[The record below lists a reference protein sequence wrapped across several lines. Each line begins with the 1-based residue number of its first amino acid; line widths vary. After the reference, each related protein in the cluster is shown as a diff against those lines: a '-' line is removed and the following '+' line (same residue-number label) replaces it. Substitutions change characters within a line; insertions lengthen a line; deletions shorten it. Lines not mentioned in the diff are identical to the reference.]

1 MTRLPLMT
9 RPPDEMIIHSAGQ
22 VITLSRF
29 LYQASVLAEQFCQ
42 QLPDQCYIINLCHN
56 RYLFSLAFAAAII
69 AERTTLLPANRLPD
83 TVNALLQA
91 YPNSVPV
98 SEHALPEV
106 QRSTVDPSAVLDLV
120 GEVNHIPQIDPD
132 GLAAVVFTSGST
144 GAASRIHKTWATL
157 YYSSLVNAAEY
168 GPQYHHPTHIV
179 ATVPPQHMW
188 GLETS
193 VLLPWF
199 SPTVI
204 GSSQPFFAA
213 DILNELRPLPR
224 PRALVSTPVHLRAL
238 VESDAMLIPM
248 DRIYSATAPLSMAL
262 AQRLEA
268 STGAQITEVYGC
280 SEAGCLAWREPIRDP
295 RWQLFACFALSQQG
309 QMSTISAAH
318 LPEPVT
324 LMDYLHVDAE
334 GRFNLAG
341 RHSDLVNIAGKRASL
356 QELTQVLLDIEG
368 VIDGVIFQPEE
379 HSDGA
384 VQRLAA
390 LVVAPGMTAS
400 EIRQA
405 LSRRIDPAFMPR
417 PLRLVPALPRID
429 SGKLPRQSLLHF
441 FNQVCESSV

>member
-9 RPPDEMIIHSAGQ
+9 RHPEATIIHWAGQ
-22 VITLSRF
+22 AITLSRF
-29 LYQASVLAEQFCQ
+29 LYQTFVLAEQFRH
-42 QLPDQCYIINLCHN
+42 QLPEQPYVINLCHN

-83 TVNALLQA
+83 TVNALLQT
-91 YPNSVPV
+91 YPHSVLV
-98 SEHALPEV
+98 SEQALPEV
-106 QRSTVDPSAVLDLV
+106 PCCGFDPSPVLGMV
-120 GEVNHIPQIDPD
+120 GEVTAIPQIDPER
-132 GLAAVVFTSGST
+132 LAAVVFTSGST
-144 GAASRIHKTWATL
+144 GSAARIQKSWATL
-157 YYSSLVNAAEY
+157 YYSSVVNAAEY
-168 GPQYHHPTHIV
+168 GPQYNPTHIV

-199 SPTVI
+199 SPSVI
-204 GSSQPFFAA
+204 TSTQPFFAA
-213 DILNELRPLPR
+213 DILNELDELPR

-238 VESDAMLIPM
+238 AESGQTLIPM
-248 DRIYSATAPLSMAL
+248 DRIYSATAPLSIAL
-262 AQRLEA
+262 AQRLA
-268 STGAQITEVYGC
+268 AGTGAQITEVYGC
-280 SEAGCLAWREPIRDP
+280 SEVGCLAWREPIRDP
-295 RWQLFACFALSQQG
+295 RWQLFACFSLSQQG
-309 QMSTISAAH
+309 QESTISAAH

-324 LMDYLHVDAE
+324 LMDYLQVDAE
-334 GRFNLAG
+334 GRFDLAG

-368 VIDGVIFQPEE
+368 VIDGVIFQPAE

-400 EIRQA
+400 EIRHA

-417 PLRLVPALPRID
+417 PLRLVHALPRID
-429 SGKLPRQSLLHF
+429 SGKLPKQSLLRL
-441 FNQVCESSV
+441 FNQVCESSA